1 MKILKL
7 LNNRI
12 LNYFYIFTVF
22 ICVLVF
28 IFAFLFLYRNFY
40 YVIISAGE
48 TVMPPEEI
56 SAGSVETDK
65 FDRVFN
71 ELQKKVEPRAPDI
84 NIKF

>member
-1 MKILKL
+1 MKVLKL

-28 IFAFLFLYRNFY
+28 VFAFFFLYRNFY
-40 YVIISAGE
+40 RVIISAGE
-48 TVMPPEEI
+48 VVMPVEEI
-56 SAGSVETDK
+56 SAENVETDK
-65 FDRVFN
+65 FDRVFE
-71 ELQKKVEPRAPDI
+71 ELQKKIKPRQTNI

>member
-22 ICVLVF
+22 ICALVF
-28 IFAFLFLYRNFY
+28 VFAFLFLHRNFY
-40 YVIISAGE
+40 RVIISAGE
-48 TVMPPEEI
+48 VIIPAEEI
-56 SAGSVETDK
+56 FAENVETDK
-65 FDRVFN
+65 FDRVFE
-71 ELQKKVEPRAPDI
+71 ELQKKVKPRAPDI